1 MSSENAIPS
10 APLHRIVIHLPSLDD
25 TQPND
30 GWGLLCVGC
39 KHVFSDDKKY
49 VTMSPPFPCQK
60 MRWVRRELEAPGLKR
75 YVDGTES
82 CPSFEPQ

>member
-1 MSSENAIPS
+1 MAKTDNPS
-10 APLHRIVIHLPSLDD
+10 LSVHRVVIHPPRLDN

-49 VTMSPPFPCQK
+49 VTISPPFPCQK
-60 MRWVRRELEAPGLKR
+60 MQYVRGVLEAPGLRR